1 MINRCRSHLA
11 KLSLVVLTSLCAF
24 TTSNVLAQAFPN
36 KPVRL
41 IVTYPPG
48 GSSDLMGRL
57 MAKKLSELWG
67 QPVIVEN
74 KGGAA
79 GSIGMDFAA
88 RQAPDGYSFVLGN
101 FGPALVNPLMS
112 KVSYN
117 MEKDFIP
124 IALTASGPNVLVVP
138 ANSPYKSLQ
147 ELLDAAKAKPN
158 SLNFGTSGP
167 GSMSH
172 IATEMIMRQSG
183 VQMTHVPYKGGGLA
197 LVDLMAGQ
205 IDFIVS
211 DALPAAE
218 HIKSGKLRPLAITSG
233 SRTPLVPG
241 VPTFSEGGLPGFV
254 ALTWWGVF
262 LPAGTP
268 KDIQDK
274 YYTSL
279 VKVMGDPEIR
289 ERFAAMGVQAQA
301 STPDEFKAYLAAEN
315 ARYSKLIADNKIKA
329 D

>member
-1 MINRCRSHLA
+1 MITRCRSLFT
-11 KLSLVVLTSLCAF
+11 KLSFIVLTGLCAL
-24 TTSNVLAQAFPN
+24 TATSVFAQTFPS

-57 MAKKLSELWG
+57 MGKKLSELWG

-74 KGGAA
+74 KSGAA
-79 GSIGMDFAA
+79 GSIGMEYAS

-112 KVSYN
+112 KVSYS
-117 MEKDFIP
+117 MDKDFAP
-124 IALTASGPNVLVVP
+124 ISLTASGPNVLVVP

-158 SLNFGTSGP
+158 TLNFGTSGS

-172 IATEMIMRQSG
+172 IATEMIMRQTG

-197 LVDLMAGQ
+197 LIDLMAGQ
-205 IDFIVS
+205 IDFIIS

-241 VPTFSEGGLPGFV
+241 VPTFSEAGLPGFV
-254 ALTWWGVF
+254 ALTWWGVY

-274 YYTSL
+274 YYAAL
-279 VKVMGDPEIR
+279 VKVMGDPEIK
-289 ERFAAMGVQAQA
+289 ERFAGMGVQALA
-301 STPDEFKAYLAAEN
+301 TTPDEFKTYLISEN
-315 ARYSKLIADNKIKA
+315 NRYAKLISDNKIKA

>member
-274 YYTSL
+274 YYSSL
-279 VKVMGDPEIR
+279 VKVMGDPEIK

-301 STPDEFKAYLAAEN
+301 TTPEEFKAYLAAEN
-315 ARYSKLIADNKIKA
+315 ARYSKLIVENKIKA

>member
-1 MINRCRSHLA
+1 MITRCRSHLA
-11 KLSLVVLTSLCAF
+11 KFSFIVIAGLFTVATSG
-24 TTSNVLAQAFPN
+24 VWAQTFPS

-57 MAKKLSELWG
+57 MAKKLGELWG
-67 QPVIVEN
+67 QPIIVEN

-79 GSIGMDFAA
+79 GSIGMEYAA
-88 RQAPDGYSFVLGN
+88 RQAPDGYTFVLGN

-117 MEKDFIP
+117 MEKDFSP
-124 IALTASGPNVLVVP
+124 ISLTASGPNVLVVP

-147 ELLDAAKAKPN
+147 DLLDAAKAKPN
-158 SLNFGTSGP
+158 ALNFGTSGP

-197 LVDLMAGQ
+197 LIDLMAGQ

-218 HIKSGKLRPLAITSG
+218 HIRSGKLRPLAITSG
-233 SRTPLVPG
+233 SRTSLVPG

-254 ALTWWGVF
+254 ALTWWGVY

-268 KDIQDK
+268 KDIQEK

-279 VKVMGDPEIR
+279 VKVMSDPEIK

-301 STPDEFKAYLAAEN
+301 TTPDEFKTYLASEN
-315 ARYSKLIADNKIKA
+315 SRYAKLISENKIKA

>member
-1 MINRCRSHLA
+1 MITRCRSHLA
-11 KLSLVVLTSLCAF
+11 KFSFIVIAGLFTVATSG
-24 TTSNVLAQAFPN
+24 VWAQTFPS

-57 MAKKLSELWG
+57 MAKKLGELWG
-67 QPVIVEN
+67 QPIIVEN

-79 GSIGMDFAA
+79 GSIGMEYAA
-88 RQAPDGYSFVLGN
+88 RQAPDGYTFVLGN

-117 MEKDFIP
+117 MEKDFLP
-124 IALTASGPNVLVVP
+124 ISLTASGPNVLVVP

-147 ELLDAAKAKPN
+147 DLLDAAKAKPN
-158 SLNFGTSGP
+158 ALNFGTSGP

-197 LVDLMAGQ
+197 LIDLMAGQ

-218 HIKSGKLRPLAITSG
+218 HIRSGKLRPLAITSG
-233 SRTPLVPG
+233 SRTSLVPG

-254 ALTWWGVF
+254 ALTWWGVY

-268 KDIQDK
+268 KDIQEK

-279 VKVMGDPEIR
+279 VKVMSDPEIK

-301 STPDEFKAYLAAEN
+301 TTPDEFKTYLVSEN
-315 ARYSKLIADNKIKA
+315 SRYAKLISENKIKA

>member
-1 MINRCRSHLA
+1 MITRYRSRLA
-11 KLSLVVLTSLCAF
+11 KFSAVVIASLVVFSTAS
-24 TTSNVLAQAFPN
+24 VLAQTFPS

-79 GSIGMDFAA
+79 GSIGMEYAA

-112 KVSYN
+112 KVSYS
-117 MEKDFIP
+117 MEKDFSP
-124 IALTASGPNVLVVP
+124 ISLTASGPNVLVVP
-138 ANSPYKSLQ
+138 ANSPYKTLQ

-158 SLNFGTSGP
+158 ALNFGTSGP

-172 IATEMIMRQSG
+172 IATEMIMRQAN

-218 HIKSGKLRPLAITSG
+218 HIKSGRLRPLAITSG

-241 VPTFSEGGLPGFV
+241 VPTFSEAGLPGFV
-254 ALTWWGVF
+254 ALTWWGVY

-274 YYTSL
+274 YYSSL
-279 VKVMGDPEIR
+279 VKIMGDPEMK

-301 STPDEFKAYLAAEN
+301 TSADEFKAYLASEN
-315 ARYSKLIADNKIKA
+315 SRYAKLIADNKIKA

>member
-1 MINRCRSHLA
+1 MITSCRSHLA
-11 KLSLVVLTSLCAF
+11 RLSLVVLTSLCAF

-57 MAKKLSELWG
+57 MSKKLSELWG

-112 KVSYN
+112 KVSYS

-124 IALTASGPNVLVVP
+124 ISLTASGPNVLVVP
-138 ANSPYKSLQ
+138 ANSPYKNLQ

-172 IATEMIMRQSG
+172 IATEMIMRQTG
-183 VQMTHVPYKGGGLA
+183 IQMTHVPYKGGGLA
-197 LVDLMAGQ
+197 LIDLMAGQ

-218 HIKSGKLRPLAITSG
+218 HIKSGKIRPLAITSG

-241 VPTFSEGGLPGFV
+241 VPTFSEAGLPGFV
-254 ALTWWGVF
+254 ALTWWGVY

-268 KDIQDK
+268 KDIQDR
-274 YYTSL
+274 YYSSL
-279 VKVMGDPEIR
+279 VKVMSDPEIR

-301 STPDEFKAYLAAEN
+301 TTPDEFKTYLASEN
-315 ARYSKLIADNKIKA
+315 SRYAKLISENKIKA

>member
-1 MINRCRSHLA
+1 MFNRCRLHLA
-11 KLSLVVLTSLCAF
+11 KLSFVVFTGLCAF

-124 IALTASGPNVLVVP
+124 ISLTASGPNVLVVP

-158 SLNFGTSGP
+158 ALNFGTSGP

-262 LPAGTP
+262 LPAATP

-279 VKVMGDPEIR
+279 VKVMGDPEIK

-301 STPDEFKAYLAAEN
+301 TTPEEFKAYLAAEN
-315 ARYSKLIADNKIKA
+315 ARYSKLIVENKIKA

>member
-1 MINRCRSHLA
+1 MIKIYRFHLVKCIFILFA
-11 KLSLVVLTSLCAF
+11 IFPATFSLGAF
-24 TTSNVLAQAFPN
+24 AQNFPS

-48 GSSDLMGRL
+48 GSSDLMARL
-57 MAKKLSELWG
+57 MAKKLNEIWG
-67 QPVIVEN
+67 QPVIVDN
-74 KGGAA
+74 RPGAA

-88 RQAPDGYSFVLGN
+88 RQPADGYFFVLAN

-124 IALTASGPNVLVVP
+124 ISLIASGPNVLVVP

-147 ELLDAAKAKPN
+147 DLLTAAKAKPN
-158 SLNFGTSGP
+158 SLNFGTSGA

-172 IATEMIMRQSG
+172 IATEMIMREAN
-183 VQMTHVPYKGGGLA
+183 VQMVHVPYKGGGLA
-197 LVDLMAGQ
+197 LIDLMAGQ

-233 SRTPLVPG
+233 SRTSLVPG
-241 VPTFSEGGLPGFV
+241 VPTFSEAGLPGFI
-254 ALTWWGVF
+254 ALSWWGIY
-262 LPAGTP
+262 LPTGTP

-274 YYTSL
+274 YYSSL
-279 VKVMGDPEIR
+279 VTIMNTPEIK
-289 ERFAAMGVQAQA
+289 ERFAGMGVQAQA
-301 STPDEFKAYLAAEN
+301 TSPEEFKSFLASEN
-315 ARYSKLIADNKIKA
+315 SRYTKLITENHIKS

>member
-11 KLSLVVLTSLCAF
+11 KLSFVVLTSLCAF

-124 IALTASGPNVLVVP
+124 ISLTASGPNVLVVP

-158 SLNFGTSGP
+158 ALNFGTSGP

-183 VQMTHVPYKGGGLA
+183 VQMTNVPYKGGGLA

-262 LPAGTP
+262 LPAATP

-279 VKVMGDPEIR
+279 VKVMGDPEIK

-301 STPDEFKAYLAAEN
+301 TTPEEFKAYLAAEN
-315 ARYSKLIADNKIKA
+315 ARYSKLIVENKIKA

>member
-1 MINRCRSHLA
+1 MITSCRSHLA
-11 KLSLVVLTSLCAF
+11 RLSLVVLTSLCAF

-57 MAKKLSELWG
+57 MSKKLSELWG

-112 KVSYN
+112 KVSYS

-124 IALTASGPNVLVVP
+124 ISLTASGPNVLVVP
-138 ANSPYKSLQ
+138 ANSPYKNLQ

-172 IATEMIMRQSG
+172 IATEMIMRQTG
-183 VQMTHVPYKGGGLA
+183 IQMTHVPYKGGGLA
-197 LVDLMAGQ
+197 LIDLMAGQ

-218 HIKSGKLRPLAITSG
+218 HIKSGKIRPLAITSG

-241 VPTFSEGGLPGFV
+241 VPTFSEAGLPGFV
-254 ALTWWGVF
+254 ALTWWGVY

-268 KDIQDK
+268 KDIQDR
-274 YYTSL
+274 YYSSL
-279 VKVMGDPEIR
+279 VKVMSDPEIR

-301 STPDEFKAYLAAEN
+301 TTPDEFKAYLASEN
-315 ARYSKLIADNKIKA
+315 SRYAKLISENKIKA

>member
-183 VQMTHVPYKGGGLA
+183 VQMTNVPYKGGGLA

-262 LPAGTP
+262 LPAATP

-274 YYTSL
+274 YYSSL
-279 VKVMGDPEIR
+279 VKVMGDPEIK

-301 STPDEFKAYLAAEN
+301 TTPEEFKAYLAAEN
-315 ARYSKLIADNKIKA
+315 ARYSKLITENKIKA

>member
-1 MINRCRSHLA
+1 MITRCRSHLA
-11 KLSLVVLTSLCAF
+11 GLSLVVLTSLCAL

-57 MAKKLSELWG
+57 MSKKLSELWG

-112 KVSYN
+112 KVSYS
-117 MEKDFIP
+117 MDKDFMP
-124 IALTASGPNVLVVP
+124 ISLTASGPNVLVVP
-138 ANSPYKSLQ
+138 ANSPYKNLQ

-172 IATEMIMRQSG
+172 IATEMIMRQTG
-183 VQMTHVPYKGGGLA
+183 IQMTHVPYKGGGLA
-197 LVDLMAGQ
+197 LIDLMAGQ

-218 HIKSGKLRPLAITSG
+218 HIKSGKIRALAITSG

-241 VPTFSEGGLPGFV
+241 VPTFSEAGLPGFV
-254 ALTWWGVF
+254 ALTWWGVY

-268 KDIQDK
+268 KDIQDR
-274 YYTSL
+274 YYSSL
-279 VKVMGDPEIR
+279 VKVMSDPEIR

-301 STPDEFKAYLAAEN
+301 TSPDEFKAYLASEN
-315 ARYSKLIADNKIKA
+315 SRYAKLISENKIKA

>member
-11 KLSLVVLTSLCAF
+11 KLSFVVITSLCAF

-124 IALTASGPNVLVVP
+124 ISLTASGPNVLVVP

-158 SLNFGTSGP
+158 ALNFGTSGP

-262 LPAGTP
+262 LPAATP

-279 VKVMGDPEIR
+279 VKVMGDPEIK

-301 STPDEFKAYLAAEN
+301 TTPEEFKAYLAAEN
-315 ARYSKLIADNKIKA
+315 ARYSKLIVENKIKA

>member
-1 MINRCRSHLA
+1 MITRYRSLLA
-11 KLSLVVLTSLCAF
+11 KLSFMVLAGLCTF
-24 TTSNVLAQAFPN
+24 TATGVFAQAFPN

-57 MAKKLSELWG
+57 MSKKLSELWG

-112 KVSYN
+112 KVSYS

-124 IALTASGPNVLVVP
+124 ISLTASGPNVLVVP
-138 ANSPYKSLQ
+138 ANSPYKNLQ

-172 IATEMIMRQSG
+172 IATEMIMRQTG
-183 VQMTHVPYKGGGLA
+183 IQMTHVPYKGGGLA
-197 LVDLMAGQ
+197 LIDLMAGQ

-218 HIKSGKLRPLAITSG
+218 HIKSGKIRALAITSG

-254 ALTWWGVF
+254 ALTWWGVY

-268 KDIQDK
+268 KDIQDR
-274 YYTSL
+274 YYSSL
-279 VKVMGDPEIR
+279 VKVMSDPEIR

-301 STPDEFKAYLAAEN
+301 TTPDEFKAYLASEN
-315 ARYSKLIADNKIKA
+315 SRYAKLISENKIKA

>member
-1 MINRCRSHLA
+1 MITSCRSHLA
-11 KLSLVVLTSLCAF
+11 RLSLVVLTSLCAF

-57 MAKKLSELWG
+57 MSKKLSELWG

-112 KVSYN
+112 KVSYS

-124 IALTASGPNVLVVP
+124 ISLTASGPNVLVVP
-138 ANSPYKSLQ
+138 ANSPYKNLQ

-172 IATEMIMRQSG
+172 IATEMIMRQTG
-183 VQMTHVPYKGGGLA
+183 IQMTHVPYKGGGLA
-197 LVDLMAGQ
+197 LIDLMAGQ

-218 HIKSGKLRPLAITSG
+218 HIKSGKIRALAITSG

-241 VPTFSEGGLPGFV
+241 VPTFSEAGLPGFV
-254 ALTWWGVF
+254 ALTWWGVY

-268 KDIQDK
+268 KDIQDR
-274 YYTSL
+274 YYSSL
-279 VKVMGDPEIR
+279 VKVMSDPEIR

-301 STPDEFKAYLAAEN
+301 TTPDEFKAYLASEN
-315 ARYSKLIADNKIKA
+315 SRYAKLISENKIKA

>member
-124 IALTASGPNVLVVP
+124 ISLTASGPNVLVVP

-158 SLNFGTSGP
+158 ALNFGTSGP

-183 VQMTHVPYKGGGLA
+183 VQMTNVPYKGGGLA

-262 LPAGTP
+262 LPAATP

-279 VKVMGDPEIR
+279 VKVMGDPEIK

-301 STPDEFKAYLAAEN
+301 TTPEEFKAYLAAEN
-315 ARYSKLIADNKIKA
+315 ARYSKLIVENKIKA

>member
-11 KLSLVVLTSLCAF
+11 RLSFIVLTCLCAF

-124 IALTASGPNVLVVP
+124 ISLTASGPNVLVVP
-138 ANSPYKSLQ
+138 ANSPYKNLQ

-158 SLNFGTSGP
+158 ALNFGTSGP

-262 LPAGTP
+262 LPAATP

-274 YYTSL
+274 YYSSL
-279 VKVMGDPEIR
+279 VKVMGDPEIK

-301 STPDEFKAYLAAEN
+301 TTPEEFKAYLAAEN
-315 ARYSKLIADNKIKA
+315 ARYSKLIVENKIKA

>member
-1 MINRCRSHLA
+1 MITRCRSLFT
-11 KLSLVVLTSLCAF
+11 KLSFIVLTALCAL
-24 TTSNVLAQAFPN
+24 TATSIFAQTFPS

-57 MAKKLSELWG
+57 MGKKLSELWG

-74 KGGAA
+74 KSGAA
-79 GSIGMDFAA
+79 GSIGMEYAS

-112 KVSYN
+112 KVSYS
-117 MEKDFIP
+117 MDKDFAP
-124 IALTASGPNVLVVP
+124 ISLTASGPNVLVVP

-158 SLNFGTSGP
+158 TLNFGTSGS

-172 IATEMIMRQSG
+172 IATEMIMRQTG

-197 LVDLMAGQ
+197 LIDLMAGQ
-205 IDFIVS
+205 IDFIIS

-241 VPTFSEGGLPGFV
+241 VPTFSEAGLPGFV
-254 ALTWWGVF
+254 ALTWWGVY

-274 YYTSL
+274 YYAAL
-279 VKVMGDPEIR
+279 VKVMGDPEIK
-289 ERFAAMGVQAQA
+289 ERFAGMGVQDLAT
-301 STPDEFKAYLAAEN
+301 TPDEFKTYLISEN
-315 ARYSKLIADNKIKA
+315 NRYAKLISDNKIKA

>member
-11 KLSLVVLTSLCAF
+11 KLSFIVLTSLCAF

-124 IALTASGPNVLVVP
+124 ISLTASGPNVLVVP

-158 SLNFGTSGP
+158 ALNFGTSGP

-262 LPAGTP
+262 LPAATP

-274 YYTSL
+274 YYSSL
-279 VKVMGDPEIR
+279 VKVMGDPEIK

-301 STPDEFKAYLAAEN
+301 TTPEEFKAYLAAEN

>member
-11 KLSLVVLTSLCAF
+11 KLSFVVLTSLCAF

-124 IALTASGPNVLVVP
+124 ISLTASGPNVLVVP

-158 SLNFGTSGP
+158 ALNFGTSGP

-262 LPAGTP
+262 LPAATP

-279 VKVMGDPEIR
+279 VKVMGDPEIK

-301 STPDEFKAYLAAEN
+301 TTPEEFKAYLAAEN
-315 ARYSKLIADNKIKA
+315 ARYSKLIVENKIKA

>member
-1 MINRCRSHLA
+1 MITRCRSHLA
-11 KLSLVVLTSLCAF
+11 KFSFIVIAGLFTVATSG
-24 TTSNVLAQAFPN
+24 VWAQTFPS

-57 MAKKLSELWG
+57 MAKKLGELWG
-67 QPVIVEN
+67 QPIIVEN

-79 GSIGMDFAA
+79 GSIGMEYAA
-88 RQAPDGYSFVLGN
+88 RQAPDGYTFVLGN

-117 MEKDFIP
+117 MEKDFLP
-124 IALTASGPNVLVVP
+124 ISLTASGPNVLVVP

-147 ELLDAAKAKPN
+147 DLLDAAKAKPN
-158 SLNFGTSGP
+158 ALNFGTSGP

-197 LVDLMAGQ
+197 LIDLMAGQ

-218 HIKSGKLRPLAITSG
+218 HIRSGKLRPLAITSG
-233 SRTPLVPG
+233 SRTSLVPG

-254 ALTWWGVF
+254 ALTWWGVY

-268 KDIQDK
+268 KDIQEK

-279 VKVMGDPEIR
+279 VKVMSDPEIK

-301 STPDEFKAYLAAEN
+301 TTPDEFKTYLASEN
-315 ARYSKLIADNKIKA
+315 SRYAKLISENKIKA

>member
-11 KLSLVVLTSLCAF
+11 KLSFVVLTSLCAF

-112 KVSYN
+112 KVSYS

-124 IALTASGPNVLVVP
+124 ISLTASGPNVLVVP

-147 ELLDAAKAKPN
+147 DLLDAAKAKPN
-158 SLNFGTSGP
+158 ALNFGTSGP

-262 LPAGTP
+262 LPAATP

-274 YYTSL
+274 YYSSL
-279 VKVMGDPEIR
+279 VKVMGDPEIK

-301 STPDEFKAYLAAEN
+301 TTPEEFKAYLAAEN
-315 ARYSKLIADNKIKA
+315 ARYSKLIVENKIKA